1 MTINHERIT
10 ADEYIDFLKRTDL
23 GLQYPKERFRERIEK
38 LVKNAAI
45 SIAARAG
52 DGQLIGVCFAITDFA
67 YWLFLTDLGVDRR
80 YVHHGIGK
88 KMVEMAMEA
97 AGGREN
103 IIMYT
108 CANVNAIPFYQKIGM
123 RPAVDMMERN
133 EVEWTSFVVE

>member
-1 MTINHERIT
+1 MTIHHEHIT
-10 ADEYIDFLKRTDL
+10 AEEYIDFLKRTDL
-23 GLQYPKERFRERIEK
+23 GSQYPKERFHERIEK

-80 YVHHGIGK
+80 YVGRGIGK
-88 KMVEMAMEA
+88 NMVEMAMEA
-97 AGGREN
+97 AGGKEN

-108 CANVNAIPFYQKIGM
+108 CANVNAIPFYEKIGM
-123 RPAVDMMERN
+123 KPAVDMMERN
-133 EVEWTSFVVE
+133 EVEWTSFTVE

>member
-1 MTINHERIT
+1 MTIGHERIS
-10 ADEYIDFLKRTDL
+10 AEEYINFLKRTDL
-23 GLQYPKERFRERIEK
+23 GSQYPKESFHERIEK
-38 LVKNAAI
+38 LVQHASI

-80 YVHHGIGK
+80 YVHRGIGR
-88 KMVEMAMEA
+88 KMVEMALEA
-97 AGGREN
+97 AGGKEN

-108 CANVNAIPFYQKIGM
+108 CANEKAIPFYQKIGM
-123 RPAVDMMERN
+123 KPAADMMELN